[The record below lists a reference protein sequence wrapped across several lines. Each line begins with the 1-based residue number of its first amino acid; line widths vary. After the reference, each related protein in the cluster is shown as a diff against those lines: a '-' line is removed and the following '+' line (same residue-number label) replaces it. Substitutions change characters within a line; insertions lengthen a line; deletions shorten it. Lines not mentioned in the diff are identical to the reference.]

1 MDVCVIGSGYVGLVA
16 GACFA
21 DSGNDVICV
30 DIDERKIS
38 ELKKGVI
45 PIYEPGLEELIKRNV
60 AEKRLVFTTDIVDAV
75 KRSTVCFIAV
85 GTPPGEDGSADLQ
98 YVLAV
103 ARDIGLNMDSYKVIV
118 DKSTVPVGTADKVKE
133 AIAAELEK
141 RGVHYG
147 FDVVSNPE
155 FLKEGAAID
164 DFMKPD
170 RVVIGVDSG
179 SDAEEIMK
187 ELYGPFVRTDNPI
200 VVMGVRSAEM
210 TKYAANAMLATR
222 ISFMNEIANL
232 CELVGAN
239 STSVRQ
245 GIGSD
250 SRIGHSFLFPGI
262 GYGGSCFPKDVKA
275 LYKTAAEH
283 SYDFKILNAVEEVN
297 EIQKGVLV
305 EKILAYYG
313 SKDNVKG
320 KKFAIWG
327 LSFKPRTDDMRE
339 APAIVIINRLLEMG
353 AEVVAHDPVAM
364 EEGHSVFGD
373 KIGYCD
379 INYDALDGADALLV
393 ATEWNEFRRPNFER
407 MKKLMKAP
415 VVFDGRNIYNPSEM
429 RKLGFEYFSIGR
441 PV

>member
-21 DSGNDVICV
+21 DSGNDVVCV
-30 DIDERKIS
+30 DIDEKKIS
-38 ELKKGVI
+38 ELKKGLI

-60 AEKRLVFTTDIVDAV
+60 GEKRLTFTTDIVDAV
-75 KRSTVCFIAV
+75 KKSTVCFIAV

-103 ARDIGLNMDSYKVIV
+103 ARDIGRNMDSYKVIV

-133 AIAAELEK
+133 AIAVELKE
-141 RGVHYG
+141 RAVDYG

-200 VVMGVRSAEM
+200 VIMDVRSAEM

-232 CELVGAN
+232 CEVVGAN
-239 STSVRQ
+239 ATSVRQ

-275 LYKTAAEH
+275 LYNTAAEH
-283 SYDFKILNAVEEVN
+283 SYDFKILNAVEDVN

-305 EKILAYYG
+305 EKVLNYYG
-313 SKDNVKG
+313 GEDSLKG
-320 KKFAIWG
+320 KKFALWG

-353 AEVVAHDPVAM
+353 AQVVAHDPVAM
-364 EEGHSVFGD
+364 EEGRAIFGD
-373 KIGYCD
+373 KIKYCH
-379 INYDALDGADALLV
+379 INYDALDGVDALLV

-407 MKKLMKAP
+407 MKTLMKAS
-415 VVFDGRNIYNPSEM
+415 VIFDGRNIYSPSEM
-429 RKLGFEYFSIGR
+429 KKLGFEYFSIGR